1 MGKTRKISLEEAKA
15 QFEELLEKLLVGK
28 SVSIAAEGE
37 QPVELSIDQPVSENK
52 RRGTAGKFRGKIK
65 MPTDEEWAAMDRE
78 IEQDFEESEIFPE

>member
-37 QPVELSIDQPVSENK
+37 QPVELRLKIQTSDTPGK
-52 RRGTAGKFRGKIK
+52 REYGKLSG
-65 MPTDEEWAAMDRE
+65 E
-78 IEQDFEESEIFPE
+78 IELASPEEEAAFDKELEALFYDEKE